1 MHHNYN
7 RERSM
12 DIVLNVSFE
21 ELRLIRDLARAVG
34 EMEEM
39 PDGVWSHDVKHL
51 GTYADTA
58 LHQAAVEAAEFFR
71 NVAESSDN

>member
-1 MHHNYN
+1 MIHNYN

-12 DIVLNVSFE
+12 DVVLNISFE
-21 ELRLIRDLARAVG
+21 ELRLIRDLARAVSA
-34 EMEEM
+34 MEEM
-39 PDGVWSHDVKHL
+39 PDVVWSHDVRQL
-51 GTYADTA
+51 GAKADTA